1 MSEGDTD
8 LRSLLAGLDPQLR
21 DGVHVFATIPSGT
34 VLDVTPVVAF
44 EEDEGRTVVLRAE
57 DATRLGIA
65 AEYPC
70 AWITLRVHSA
80 LAAVGM
86 LARVTTALA
95 AHGISVNPVSGFH
108 HDHLFVPHDR
118 AADALRVLQEL
129 RDGAAGRRTVVGE
142 FEIDDDLVRIDRDVA
157 WKFLSTDAYWAR
169 WRVRADLETQLDR
182 AWRVLG
188 AYRRDTGEMVGFARV
203 VSDGVSFAYLADVFV
218 LPAAR
223 GSGLGKAIVAAL
235 LDDERA
241 ARMRWTLFT
250 GDAHALYG
258 QFGFVATDG
267 TAMVRPS
274 PMDQ

>member
-1 MSEGDTD
+1 MRETD
-8 LRSLLAGLDPQLR
+8 LRTLLAGLDPQLR
-21 DGVHVFATIPSGT
+21 EGVHVFATVPTGS
-34 VLDVTPVVAF
+34 VLDVTPVAAF

-57 DATRLGIA
+57 DATRLGLP

-80 LAAVGM
+80 LAAVGL

-95 AHGISVNPVSGFH
+95 AHGISVNPIAGFH

-118 AADALRVLQEL
+118 ASDAMRVLEALRS
-129 RDGAAGRRTVVGE
+129 GATARHTVVGE
-142 FEIDDDLVRIDRDVA
+142 FELDDDPGRIDRDVV
-157 WKFLSTDAYWAR
+157 WKFLSTDAYWGR
-169 WRVRADLETQLDR
+169 WRARADLETQLDR

-218 LPAAR
+218 LPTAR
-223 GSGLGKAIVAAL
+223 GAGLGKAIVAML
-235 LDDERA
+235 LADEPS

-250 GDAHALYG
+250 GDAHTLYE
-258 QFGFVATDG
+258 QFGFVPTDG

-274 PMDQ
+274 PRDL

>member
-1 MSEGDTD
+1 MSSGETD
-8 LRSLLAGLDPQLR
+8 LRTLMAGLDPQLR
-21 DGVHVFATIPSGT
+21 AGVHVFATVPTGT
-34 VLDVTPVVAF
+34 VLDVTPVATF

-65 AEYPC
+65 GEYPC

-118 AADALRVLQEL
+118 AEDAMRVLGEL
-129 RDGAAGRRTVVGE
+129 RAGAASRRTVVGP
-142 FEIDDDLVRIDRDVA
+142 FEIDDDLVRIDRDVV
-157 WKFLSTDAYWAR
+157 WSFLSTDAYWAR
-169 WRVRADLETQLDR
+169 WRTRSDVETQLDR

-188 AYRRDTGEMVGFARV
+188 VYRRDTGEMVGFARV

-218 LPAAR
+218 LPSAR
-223 GSGLGKAIVAAL
+223 GAGLGKAVVAAL

-250 GDAHALYG
+250 GDAHELYRKY
-258 QFGFVATDG
+258 GFDATDT

-274 PMDQ
+274 PAEI